1 MPRTP
6 DRFPGEREE
15 EEILLDPASSD
26 PVTPGAIRSVSGE
39 FRFRDN
45 LGVYEPR
52 LGIPGRLIFKLDGG
66 IVYDSNGH
74 TMVKQE
80 P

>member
-1 MPRTP
+1 MARTP
-6 DRFPGEREE
+6 DRFPGSREDE
-15 EEILLDPASSD
+15 ELILEPASSD
-26 PVTPGAIRSVSGE
+26 PEVPGAIRNISGE
-39 FRFRDN
+39 FRLRDN

-52 LGIPGRLIFKLDGG
+52 MGIPGRLIFKLDGG